1 MASWSGGREDEAATL
16 CSVTPA
22 KFLRLA
28 KKYRVQPAAAY
39 NEMGTLLEYLWTDEQ
54 DL

>member
-1 MASWSGGREDEAATL
+1 M
-16 CSVTPA
+16 TPA